1 MYYKVLSW
9 LGTNLSGGQRQR
21 IAIARAVYNDADIY
35 LFDDPLSAVDAH
47 VSKHLFDEASE
58 NYIRFYINNNIVDIT
73 NDKICINLY
82 I

>member
-1 MYYKVLSW
+1 M

-47 VSKHLFDEASE
+47 VAKHLFDEVSCKE
-58 NYIRFYINNNIVDIT
+58 RNWVFWH
-73 NDKICINLY
+73 KL
-82 I
+82 

>member
-1 MYYKVLSW
+1 M

-47 VSKHLFDEASE
+47 VAKHLFDEVSRKE
-58 NYIRFYINNNIVDIT
+58 IKPLSQTQFF
-73 NDKICINLY
+73 
-82 I
+82 